1 MSLTEESSDVSDQ
14 ASDISDS
21 DSTKVDDCSQNENE
35 QLEIYEPQDTL
46 LDVFFLFLMKT

>member
-1 MSLTEESSDVSDQ
+1 MNL

-35 QLEIYEPQDTL
+35 QLEIYKPQDTL
-46 LDVFFLFLMKT
+46 PDVFFYF